1 MRIQDSHVCLQVGC
15 DALTGHGFS
24 ARDWMWWHLVMLV
37 KVGKGCLKVTLAIIK
52 HMQPVNALHSTDH

>member
-1 MRIQDSHVCLQVGC
+1 
-15 DALTGHGFS
+15 
-24 ARDWMWWHLVMLV
+24 MLV